1 MASPK
6 KSGSPPAMMIWW
18 TEMGRSETSFLKAAM
33 WSWFRRAWSRGMAWQ
48 GRGCLMWNDD
58 VESMSSSW
66 TGGDSLN
73 TRADNA
79 SSLGA
84 GDDSSGTGD
93 KCYSVSEL
101 V

>member
-1 MASPK
+1 
-6 KSGSPPAMMIWW
+6 
-18 TEMGRSETSFLKAAM
+18 
-33 WSWFRRAWSRGMAWQ
+33 
-48 GRGCLMWNDD
+48 MWNDD

-73 TRADNA
+73 TRADNT

-84 GDDSSGTGD
+84 GDESSGTGD